1 MGTPEAM
8 YNSSGEQTW
17 SCDLDSYGRVRKHS
31 GNLCDCPWRYQGQ
44 FEDEETGLYYNR
56 FRYYDPNVGS
66 YLSQDPIGLAGN
78 NPTLYSYVSDPNNW
92 VDVLGLHEILADSDL
107 VARAGTCDAVRFET
121 GSGVT
126 IDSSGKLGGVSTQA
140 APGASKEI
148 LAQPYKQNQVG
159 YATVGDIEAA
169 GGTITLDGVLNSVD
183 GKNVM
188 NHATLDGLTPAQAE
202 ALFQPTELNP
212 VPKEQRG
219 ISCNGK

>member
-1 MGTPEAM
+1 M
-8 YNSSGEQTW
+8 
-17 SCDLDSYGRVRKHS
+17 
-31 GNLCDCPWRYQGQ
+31 
-44 FEDEETGLYYNR
+44 YYNR